1 MVTTALAVRLTAKLQ
16 SQALQKHSSS
26 FEEIVS
32 YYYIYY
38 LCVIS
43 YSIKNVFT
51 FYFCSSIPYFCLPT
65 FGFKHILP
73 LTNDAERF
81 NEIVKNQKISAN
93 IDTPEGGFDAIMQ
106 AAVCKVCGE
115 E

>member
-1 MVTTALAVRLTAKLQ
+1 MGDGDNKPNNEIHSQVTE
-16 SQALQKHSSS
+16 SALQKNSSS
-26 FEEIVS
+26 FKKFCQSITSINCVL
-32 YYYIYY
+32 YYF
-38 LCVIS
+38 
-43 YSIKNVFT
+43 IKNIFT
-51 FYFCSSIPYFCLPT
+51 FYFYSSIPYFCLPT

-106 AAVCKVCGE
+106 AAVCKVC
-115 E
+115 

>member
-1 MVTTALAVRLTAKLQ
+1 M
-16 SQALQKHSSS
+16 
-26 FEEIVS
+26 
-32 YYYIYY
+32 
-38 LCVIS
+38 
-43 YSIKNVFT
+43 
-51 FYFCSSIPYFCLPT
+51 
-65 FGFKHILP
+65 P

-106 AAVCKVCGE
+106 AAVCKVRGE